1 MMILSGKK
9 WIRIRSHLRL
19 ELYSLIE
26 RVVMKQTGDEYEP
39 CNLVENLLAVLTMKQ
54 TTNQYPMR
62 NGTKCL
68 VQE

>member
-54 TTNQYPMR
+54 TTNQYPMH
-62 NGTKCL
+62 NVTKCL
-68 VQE
+68 LQE